1 MVSSNGPAEVPG
13 GYSGQAYAPL
23 LHLRRAGVAGGRSPT
38 AGGSRRAQRTSHH
51 HEEERRAIANTLVIV
66 EVRVPGVRVLLDVI
80 VQAERRQGP
89 VELLGGPPIGPSL
102 AP

>member
-1 MVSSNGPAEVPG
+1 MRRCSISA
-13 GYSGQAYAPL
+13 ARAL
-23 LHLRRAGVAGGRSPT
+23 LGVVRRRLVVAGGPRELP
-38 AGGSRRAQRTSHH
+38 HH